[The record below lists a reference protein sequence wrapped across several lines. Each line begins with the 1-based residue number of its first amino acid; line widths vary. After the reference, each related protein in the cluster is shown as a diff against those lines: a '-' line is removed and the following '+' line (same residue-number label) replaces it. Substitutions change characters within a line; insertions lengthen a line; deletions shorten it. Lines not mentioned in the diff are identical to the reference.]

1 MQGSHRPQSILRI
14 TTLSSLIF
22 GLILTL
28 LPSFTNSSNIVSA
41 ASACPTNQSHL
52 VTFQGG
58 RWFLSGVNVPW
69 QSGGYGADFGTVEEW
84 GQHTYSTERTRQ
96 MFAALQA
103 NGINTVRWWVFADGR
118 GAPEFASTSGGAV
131 TGLDANTLPS
141 MADAIKLAQEYNI
154 RIVFN
159 LWSFDMLLPDS
170 NGYTRG
176 EHASGHTDL
185 IVNATKRASFINKA
199 LLPMLAYPVPGTS
212 YTIGTHPN
220 VMGWDI
226 FNEPEFGISDLGA
239 VDPQISSPVTLAQM
253 QRFIAEI
260 SGAIHRNS
268 NQLTTVGSAA
278 MRWNSDVSLGATGN
292 VWKDSALTPYDAKG
306 YLDFY
311 QIHYYGWMNG
321 DGVYWSYSPTL
332 IDWATAGF
340 DKPTVIGEFPANAG
354 DTGYNPAGLL
364 EKLHSNCYGG
374 AWAWSYENVD
384 DAGGWND
391 IATAF
396 KAFNTTYAREVNITT
411 GGSTPTTTPVPPTAT
426 PVSPTTTA
434 VPPTTTPVP
443 PTATPVPPTATPVP
457 ATSSVI
463 YADSLATGW
472 ANWSWDS
479 SVNLRSTAK
488 KKVGTHSISVTYKR
502 AWAGF
507 YVHTDQALST
517 QGYTKVRFWAHGAGG
532 KQKLNLWVRSADGT
546 TSATFALPTLTNSWV
561 QIEVPL
567 SQLGNPAN
575 LSDLVIQDAAGRVQS
590 VFYID
595 QIELV
600 P

>member
-1 MQGSHRPQSILRI
+1 MDAPARSRSMLRI
-14 TTLSSLIF
+14 TILGSLIL
-22 GLILTL
+22 GIILSL
-28 LPSFTNSSNIVSA
+28 LPSFTSSFNIASA
-41 ASACPTNQSHL
+41 ASSCPTNQSHL
-52 VTFQGG
+52 VAFQNG

-84 GQHTYSTERTRQ
+84 GQHTYSTDTTRQ
-96 MFAALQA
+96 MFATLQA

-118 GAPEFASTSGGAV
+118 GAPEFAATSGGAV

-141 MADAIKLAQEYNI
+141 MADAITLAQEYNI

-170 NGYTRG
+170 NGYARG
-176 EHASGHTDL
+176 EHAGGHTDL
-185 IVNATKRASFINKA
+185 ITDATKRTSFINKA
-199 LLPMLAYPVPGTS
+199 LLPMLAYPVPGTN

-220 VMGWDI
+220 VLGWDI

-239 VDPQISSPVTLAQM
+239 VDPQISAPVTLAQM

-278 MRWNSDVSLGATGN
+278 MRWNSDTALGATGN
-292 VWKDSALTPYDAKG
+292 VWKDAALTPYDAQG

-321 DGVYWSYSPTL
+321 DGVYWSYAPTV
-332 IDWATAGF
+332 IDWASAGF

-374 AWAWSYENVD
+374 AWAWSYESVD
-384 DAGGWND
+384 SAGGWND
-391 IATAF
+391 IAAAF
-396 KAFNTTYAREVNITT
+396 NAFNTTYAHEVNITS
-411 GGSTPTTTPVPPTAT
+411 GGTPNPTVTP
-426 PVSPTTTA
+426 

-443 PTATPVPPTATPVP
+443 PTTTPVPPTTTPVP
-457 ATSSVI
+457 PTPTPAPATSTVI
-463 YADSLATGW
+463 YADNLANGW
-472 ANWSWDS
+472 ANWSWNS
-479 SVNLRSTAK
+479 TVNLRSSAK
-488 KKVGTHSISVTYKR
+488 KKVGKRSIAITYNQ

-507 YVHTDQALST
+507 YLHNDQALNT
-517 QGYTKVRFWAHGAGG
+517 QGYSKVRFWAHGAGG
-532 KQKLNLWVRSADGT
+532 KQKLNFWVRSSDGT
-546 TSATFALPTLTNSWV
+546 TSPSVALPTLTSRWM
-561 QIEVPL
+561 QIEIPL
-567 SQLGNPAN
+567 SQLGNPAT
-575 LSDLVIQDAAGRVQS
+575 LSDLVIQDAAGRAQS